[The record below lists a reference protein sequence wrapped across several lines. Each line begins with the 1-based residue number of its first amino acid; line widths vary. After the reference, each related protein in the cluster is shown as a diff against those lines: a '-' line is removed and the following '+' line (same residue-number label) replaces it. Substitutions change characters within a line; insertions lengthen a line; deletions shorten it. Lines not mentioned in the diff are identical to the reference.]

1 MNRRRKII
9 NTLMVTIIMN
19 MYEFVDAVVVVVLLL
34 IILSSFVF
42 TCEICTWFGNNKFD
56 CF

>member
-19 MYEFVDAVVVVVLLL
+19 MYELVDVVVVVLLL
-34 IILSSFVF
+34 LILSSFVF
-42 TCEICTWFGNNKFD
+42 TCEICTWFGINKFD